1 MKNNNTKKQKGSKL
15 VKILILVVVLSL
27 VAIGGIIISDLFFSD
42 EPVPETQT
50 ITVRVSRDEI
60 FLNGSE
66 KLSLSGLEDNLTRK
80 YEQKN
85 YFTVVLINDT
95 NHPAD
100 IGTYNAVVDML
111 GKFGITEEHL
121 TLPATIDE
129 LYSASKDEI

>member
-50 ITVRVSRDEI
+50 ITVRVSGDEI

-66 KLSLSGLEDNLTRK
+66 KLSLTELEDNLTRK

-95 NHPAD
+95 NNPAD